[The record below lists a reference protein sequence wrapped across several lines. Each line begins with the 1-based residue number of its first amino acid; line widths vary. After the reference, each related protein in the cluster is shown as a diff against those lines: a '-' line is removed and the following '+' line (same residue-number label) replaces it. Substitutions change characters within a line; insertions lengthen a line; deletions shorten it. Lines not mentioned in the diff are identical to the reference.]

1 MPEQDERSEQATPR
15 RRQRAREKG
24 QTAKSREVTALAG
37 MAGVLLVVHF
47 GGNYFYN
54 NTTDVLTKFLSLQ
67 YGMDPFTATRVAMV
81 KVITLLMPFFIAVMA
96 LAVFSD
102 VAQVGFFMKPMELN
116 LSKLNPLEGLKR
128 LFSFNGLIDFLKSL
142 LKFLVGGIIFYQ
154 LIKHDIREL
163 PNVSRMELRQIAYIS
178 MGFIKEALLY
188 GFLYLFIIAAV
199 SYVFEKW
206 RFEKSIKMS
215 KEEIKEE
222 FKETEGDPK
231 IKSRI
236 RSIQREQARKR
247 MMAEVPK
254 ATVIITNPTHLA
266 VALRYKE
273 REMIAPK
280 LIAKG
285 SGYIAERLREIARE
299 NGIPVVEDKPLAR
312 TLFKLEINTFIPPEL
327 YKAVAKILAYIFK
340 LKGAGAA

>member
-37 MAGVLLVVHF
+37 MAGVILVVHF
-47 GGNYFYN
+47 GGNYVFTN
-54 NTTDVLTKFLSLQ
+54 MSEMTTRFLTLQ
-67 YGMDPFTATRVAMV
+67 YGMDPFTATKIALVN
-81 KVITLLMPFFIAVMA
+81 VITLLIPFFIAIMTLA
-96 LAVFSD
+96 LASD
-102 VAQVGFFMKPMELN
+102 VAQVGFFVKPLELN
-116 LSKLNPLEGLKR
+116 LSKLNPVSGLQR

-142 LKFLVGGIIFYQ
+142 LKFVVGGIIFYQ
-154 LIKHDIREL
+154 VIKHDIYDL
-163 PNVSRMELRQIAYIS
+163 PNISRMELLQIASIAVD
-178 MGFIKEALLY
+178 FLKEALLY
-188 GFLYLFIIAAV
+188 GFLYLFIVAAV

-273 REMIAPK
+273 REMAAPK

-285 SGYIAERLREIARE
+285 SGYIAERIREIAKE

-327 YKAVAKILAYIFK
+327 YKAVAKILAYIFR
-340 LKGAGAA
+340 LKGGTAA

>member
-47 GGNYFYN
+47 GGNYVFN
-54 NTTDVLTKFLSLQ
+54 NMTDITAKFLKLQ
-67 YGMDPFTATRVAMV
+67 YGLDPFTATRVAMV
-81 KVITLLMPFFIAVMA
+81 NVITLLMPFFIAVMT
-96 LAVFSD
+96 LAVASD
-102 VAQVGFFMKPMELN
+102 VAQVGFFVKPLEFSF
-116 LSKLNPLEGLKR
+116 SKLNPVSGLQR

-142 LKFLVGGIIFYQ
+142 LKFLVGGIVFYQ
-154 LIKHDIREL
+154 VIKHHIHEL
-163 PNVSRMELRQIAYIS
+163 PNISGMELRQIAS
-178 MGFIKEALLY
+178 MSVGFLKEALLY
-188 GFLYLFIIAAV
+188 GFLYLFIVAAI

-206 RFEKSIKMS
+206 RFEKSIRMS

-273 REMIAPK
+273 REMAAPK
-280 LIAKG
+280 IIAKG

-299 NGIPVVEDKPLAR
+299 HGIPIVEDKPLAR

-327 YKAVAKILAYIFK
+327 YKTVAKILAYIFR
-340 LKGAGAA
+340 LKGAA

>member
-24 QTAKSREVTALAG
+24 QVAKSREVTSLAG
-37 MAGVLLVVHF
+37 MAGVLLVLHF
-47 GGNYFYN
+47 GGNYVF
-54 NTTDVLTKFLSLQ
+54 TGMSDMLTKFLSFQ
-67 YGMDPFTATRVAMV
+67 YGMDPFTATRVALV
-81 KVITLLMPFFIAVMA
+81 KVITLLMPFFVTVMA

-102 VAQVGFFMKPMELN
+102 VAQVGFFLKPLEFN
-116 LSKLNPLEGLKR
+116 LAKLNPLSGLQR

-142 LKFLVGGIIFYQ
+142 LKFLAGGIIFYQ
-154 LIKHDIREL
+154 VIKHDIYKLPYVSTLDFREL
-163 PNVSRMELRQIAYIS
+163 ATTAVDFL
-178 MGFIKEALLY
+178 KEALLY
-188 GFLYLFIIAAV
+188 GFLYLFIVAAV
-199 SYVFEKW
+199 SYIFEKW

-231 IKSRI
+231 VKSRI

-266 VALRYKE
+266 VALRYNDKE
-273 REMIAPK
+273 MAAPK
-280 LIAKG
+280 IIAKG
-285 SGYIAERLREIARE
+285 SGYVAERLREIGKE
-299 NGIPVVEDKPLAR
+299 HKIPIVEDRPLAR
-312 TLFKLEINTFIPPEL
+312 TLFKLEVNSFIPPEL
-327 YKAVAKILAYIFK
+327 YKAVAKILAYIFRIRSV
-340 LKGAGAA
+340 A